1 MPITVPI
8 LAVLTFGFTL
18 SHFQRTSLSAIAP
31 DLMIQL
37 GLSPDTFGFV
47 ASGIFVGVAAGQIPI
62 GILLDRFGA
71 RRILPI
77 MLMFA
82 VVGTLWFAASTVVW
96 QLFTSRFIVGI
107 GIASTLMGALVVA
120 ARWFP
125 PDRFAMVSSV
135 VFAVAGGLGNGLGA
149 TPMAAAAEWFGWR
162 WAFVGVAGVTA
173 LSAVL
178 IAVIVRAAPPGHPF
192 WTRHPESARASI
204 AGVVSVARLPG
215 MWRILIMAMVGY
227 PTLITVLGAWGGPY
241 LADVYGLDAI
251 ARGNMLALVA
261 GGNVIGFAIFGP
273 LDRWLDTRKGVVLI
287 GTCIGT
293 ATAGTLAL
301 WPHPPLWAAVA
312 LLVLFG
318 ATAAFSITN
327 IAMGRSLVPERYL
340 GRGVTMVNF
349 STFVGNA
356 LLQLVAGH
364 LIGLFV
370 ASGPAPE
377 SAYRCLFA
385 VLAAVYIA
393 AMLVYLPLPDRRPSA
408 DRARIA
414 AAAR

>member
-1 MPITVPI
+1 
-8 LAVLTFGFTL
+8 
-18 SHFQRTSLSAIAP
+18 
-31 DLMIQL
+31 MIQL

-77 MLMFA
+77 MLAFA
-82 VVGTLWFAASTVVW
+82 VVGTLWFAASTAVW
-96 QLFTSRFIVGI
+96 QLFLSRFIVGI

-149 TPMAAAAEWFGWR
+149 TPMAAAAEWIGWR

-173 LSAVL
+173 LSALL
-178 IAVIVRAAPPGHPF
+178 IAMIARDAPPGHPF
-192 WTRHPESARASI
+192 WIRKPESAAASL
-204 AGVVSVARLPG
+204 AGVLEVARLPG

-241 LADVYGLDAI
+241 LADVFGLDAI

-273 LDRWLDTRKGVVLI
+273 LDRWLDTRKGVVMI
-287 GTCIGT
+287 GTCM
-293 ATAGTLAL
+293 GTLIAGAL
-301 WPHPPLWAAVA
+301 AVWPHPPLVAAVT

-327 IAMGRSLVPERYL
+327 IAMGRSLVPERL
-340 GRGVTMVNF
+340 MGRGVTMVNF
-349 STFVGNA
+349 ATFVGNA
-356 LLQLVAGH
+356 LLQIVAGH
-364 LIGLFV
+364 LIGFFV
-370 ASGPAPE
+370 STGPAPE
-377 SAYRCLFA
+377 TAYRFLFA
-385 VLAAVYIA
+385 VLAAVYIV
-393 AMLVYLPLPDRRPSA
+393 AMLIYLPLPDRKPSA
-408 DRARIA
+408 DRARVVA
-414 AAAR
+414 G

>member
-77 MLMFA
+77 MLAFA
-82 VVGTLWFAASTVVW
+82 VVGTLWFAASTAVW
-96 QLFTSRFIVGI
+96 QLFVSRFIVGI

-149 TPMAAAAEWFGWR
+149 TPMAAAAEWVGWR

-173 LSAVL
+173 LSALL
-178 IAVIVRAAPPGHPF
+178 IATIVRDAPPGHPF
-192 WTRHPESARASI
+192 WSRQPESASASL
-204 AGVVSVARLPG
+204 AGVLEVARLPG

-241 LADVYGLDAI
+241 LADVFGLDAI
-251 ARGNMLALVA
+251 ARGNMLTLVA

-287 GTCIGT
+287 GTCMGT
-293 ATAGTLAL
+293 VIAGALAM
-301 WPHPPLWAAVA
+301 WPHPPLAAAVT

-327 IAMGRSLVPERYL
+327 IAMGRSLVPERL
-340 GRGVTMVNF
+340 VGRGVTMVNF
-349 STFVGNA
+349 ATFVGNA
-356 LLQLVAGH
+356 LLQLIAGH
-364 LIGLFV
+364 LIGFFV
-370 ASGPAPE
+370 SSGPAPE
-377 SAYRCLFA
+377 SAYRFLFA
-385 VLAAVYIA
+385 VLAVVYIV
-393 AMLVYLPLPDRRPSA
+393 AMLIYLPLPDRKPSA
-408 DRARIA
+408 DRARAVA
-414 AAAR
+414 AK